1 MMPLPSHGVR
11 GRVSRINRPKHAKRG
26 RPDSVLFLCGRNEI
40 RSPMAEMLAQRV
52 LPQSVFVA
60 SAGVRK
66 GSRNGFVDSVL
77 AELDLSLGEREP
89 RTLSELE
96 DSYFDLIVTLSP
108 EAHHRAL
115 ELTRHM
121 AVEVEYWPTLDP
133 SVVEGS
139 RDQVLEAYRRVR
151 DGLAE
156 QIAERFGDGARQ
168 S

>member
-1 MMPLPSHGVR
+1 M
-11 GRVSRINRPKHAKRG
+11 SRIKRPKHAKRG

-40 RSPMAEMLAQRV
+40 RSPIAEMLARRF
-52 LPQSVFVA
+52 LPQSVFVT
-60 SAGVRK
+60 SAGVRE

-77 AELDLSLGEREP
+77 AELDLSLGDREP
-89 RTLSELE
+89 RTLSEVE
-96 DSYFDLIVTLSP
+96 DTYFDLIVTLSP
-108 EAHHRAL
+108 EAHHCAL

-156 QIAERFGDGARQ
+156 QIIERFGEGVRQ
-168 S
+168 V